1 MNYHTFTRKCN
12 SRNLARILFQYN
24 IPFQNCISAIFLY
37 NGKQE
42 REVLCVWLYPDR
54 GFLICAM
61 AIISQKQL
69 AEKICL
75 SASPL
80 SRIVS
85 GETKTVSSDILIG
98 VAKEFKVSAN
108 YILVQPT
115 LSVRKSYDVSEL
127 GVSDES
133 ARRLATGTIDVQI
146 LNCLLEHRNFPKMM
160 NLIRIFQDMAAK
172 GIMARDQMIERATA
186 SMSNLMKEYLEHR
199 AETRQ
204 DMQFMNAQKMAN
216 TKQRLTNSRMYFL
229 LFFGILSKIRTTENS
244 REKI

>member
-1 MNYHTFTRKCN
+1 
-12 SRNLARILFQYN
+12 
-24 IPFQNCISAIFLY
+24 
-37 NGKQE
+37 
-42 REVLCVWLYPDR
+42 
-54 GFLICAM
+54 
-61 AIISQKQL
+61 
-69 AEKICL
+69 
-75 SASPL
+75 
-80 SRIVS
+80 
-85 GETKTVSSDILIG
+85 
-98 VAKEFKVSAN
+98 
-108 YILVQPT
+108 
-115 LSVRKSYDVSEL
+115 
-127 GVSDES
+127 
-133 ARRLATGTIDVQI
+133 
-146 LNCLLEHRNFPKMM
+146 MM